1 MSRDLNN
8 IAGDKHFLWC
18 SGSHFLIIVGM
29 GRFNLNV
36 PSFEVSCRLSSG
48 TGSEPKLRTHRK
60 NNAPLVW
67 CYSNTFTLS
76 LFLANYLLKLDYHS
90 LSPVTLAEILEGVLT
105 IEGPLSS

>member
-1 MSRDLNN
+1 MFPALKFH
-8 IAGDKHFLWC
+8 AGYH
-18 SGSHFLIIVGM
+18 
-29 GRFNLNV
+29 
-36 PSFEVSCRLSSG
+36 PEPEVSRN
-48 TGSEPKLRTHRK
+48 SEPIEK
-60 NNAPLVW
+60 NNAPLLMW